1 MSALHAPRVAS
12 RSFRASLLSPT
23 DEGSLLY
30 LDDALLVVG
39 EEGTIERVEAWSE
52 VPVDAPF
59 VHDLRP
65 ALIVPGFVDT
75 HLHYP
80 QTRIIG
86 SATGP
91 LLEWLERSVF
101 PEEARFVEPSYARA
115 VALELVEA
123 CLSHGT
129 TTAGLYSSSDPGAAV
144 ALFEALDEA
153 GLRAVAGPALMDR
166 ACPDALAVPVQRA
179 EACVRELVERFHQKG
194 DRRLSV
200 AVVPRFAL
208 SCTRPMLEMATRI
221 ADEHALV
228 VMTHIAEHPRE
239 GVETLS
245 VHPYASDYL
254 GVYEATGLV
263 GPRTVLAHAIHLSDG
278 EWARVAEAS
287 VKIAHCP
294 DSNAFLGSG
303 RMRIDEA
310 KRRGVT
316 VGLGSDVA
324 AGRSFDLRR
333 AMGYAYDTGLSL
345 GAALEV
351 EELFELATLG
361 GARVLGLD
369 RQVGSLEPGKQADFV
384 ALRRPAWAEGR
395 EGALRIASFA
405 SELAPVERCY
415 VQGREVWRVPN
426 LA

>member
-1 MSALHAPRVAS
+1 MSALHAPRVSS
-12 RSFRASLLSPT
+12 RSFRASLLTPT
-23 DEGSLLY
+23 SEGTLRY
-30 LDDALLVVG
+30 LDDGLLVVG
-39 EEGTIERVEAWSE
+39 PQGTIERVEAWSE

-65 ALIVPGFVDT
+65 ALVVPGFVDT

-86 SATGP
+86 SASGP
-91 LLEWLERSVF
+91 LLDWLERSVF
-101 PEEARFVEPSYARA
+101 PEEGRFVEPSYARA

-144 ALFEALDEA
+144 TLFEALDEA
-153 GLRAVAGPALMDR
+153 GMRAVAGPALMDR
-166 ACPDALAVPVQRA
+166 ACPEALAVPVDQA
-179 EACVRELVERFHQKG
+179 QACLGELVERFHQKG
-194 DRRLSV
+194 DGRLSV

-208 SCTRPMLEMATRI
+208 SCTRAMLEAAARL
-221 ADEHALV
+221 ADDHGLL

-239 GVETLS
+239 GAETLS

-254 GVYEATGLV
+254 GVYEAVGLV

-278 EWARVAEAS
+278 EWDRVAKAS

-310 KRRGVT
+310 TRRGIT

-333 AMGYAYDTGLSL
+333 AMGYAYDTALSL
-345 GAALEV
+345 GTTLEV
-351 EELFELATLG
+351 ERLFELATLG

-369 RQVGSLEPGKQADFV
+369 QQVGSLEPGKQADFV
-384 ALRRPAWAEGR
+384 ALHRPVWAEGR

-415 VQGREVWRVPN
+415 VRGREVWRVPN